1 MGLFPKYFHMAI
13 DKCQQVWYNV
23 NMIKNI
29 TKKERENQ
37 MTKFYTKENYFGFN
51 PELFN
56 KTATHIYNGVK
67 VRVYKSYDDTGCAT
81 ILEGP
86 NKGKV
91 TTVYF
96 DKAAKI

>member
-1 MGLFPKYFHMAI
+1 M
-13 DKCQQVWYNV
+13 WYNTI
-23 NMIKNI
+23 MKNNN
-29 TKKERENQ
+29 TNERRNK
-37 MTKFYTKENYFGFN
+37 MTKQNYFGFN

-56 KTATHIYNGVK
+56 KTATHIYKGVK
-67 VRVYKSYDDTGCAT
+67 VRVYKSYDATGCAT

-96 DKAAKI
+96 DKAEKIVD

>member
-1 MGLFPKYFHMAI
+1 MRNK
-13 DKCQQVWYNV
+13 
-23 NMIKNI
+23 I
-29 TKKERENQ
+29 TNNERENL
-37 MTKFYTKENYFGFN
+37 MTKQNYFGFN
-51 PELFN
+51 PELYN

-67 VRVYKSYDDTGCAT
+67 VRVYKSYDATGCAT

-96 DKAAKI
+96 DKATKV

>member
-1 MGLFPKYFHMAI
+1 MRNK
-13 DKCQQVWYNV
+13 
-23 NMIKNI
+23 I
-29 TKKERENQ
+29 TNNERENL
-37 MTKFYTKENYFGFN
+37 MKKNYFGFN

-56 KTATHIYNGVK
+56 KTATHIFNGVK

-86 NKGKV
+86 NKGKA

-96 DKAAKI
+96 DKAKKITERMT

>member
-1 MGLFPKYFHMAI
+1 MTKRVTPI
-13 DKCQQVWYNV
+13 DDNT
-23 NMIKNI
+23 NMRNKI
-29 TKKERENQ
+29 TNNERENL
-37 MTKFYTKENYFGFN
+37 MTKLYTKENYFGFN

-67 VRVYKSYDDTGCAT
+67 VRVYKTYTDTGCAT

-96 DKAAKI
+96 NKATVI

>member
-1 MGLFPKYFHMAI
+1 MTNNNNTNRK
-13 DKCQQVWYNV
+13 
-23 NMIKNI
+23 
-29 TKKERENQ
+29 ENQ
-37 MTKFYTKENYFGFN
+37 MTKQNYFGFN

-56 KTATHIYNGVK
+56 KTATHIYKGVK

-96 DKAAKI
+96 DDATKVQDTEFGFFLSARG

>member
-1 MGLFPKYFHMAI
+1 MDIFPKNCPI
-13 DKCQQVWYNV
+13 GLDKMGSIVYNTI
-23 NMIKNI
+23 MIRNNNTNRK
-29 TKKERENQ
+29 ENQ
-37 MTKFYTKENYFGFN
+37 MTQQNYFGFN

-56 KTATHIYNGVK
+56 KTATHIFNGVK
-67 VRVYKSYDDTGCAT
+67 VRVYKTYTDTGCAT

-96 DKAAKI
+96 DKATVI

>member
-1 MGLFPKYFHMAI
+1 MGLFPNNSPIGVDKY
-13 DKCQQVWYNV
+13 QQVWYNV
-23 NMIKNI
+23 NMIKNT
-29 TKKERENQ
+29 TKKERKNL
-37 MTKFYTKENYFGFN
+37 MNKKENYFGFN

-56 KTATHIYNGVK
+56 KTATHIYKGVK
-67 VRVYKSYDDTGCAT
+67 VRVYKTYTDTGCAT

-96 DKAAKI
+96 DKATKV

>member
-1 MGLFPKYFHMAI
+1 MRNK
-13 DKCQQVWYNV
+13 
-23 NMIKNI
+23 I
-29 TKKERENQ
+29 TNNERENL
-37 MTKFYTKENYFGFN
+37 MTKNYFGFN

-56 KTATHIYNGVK
+56 KTATHIYKGVK
-67 VRVYKSYDDTGCAT
+67 VRVYKTYTDTGCAT

-96 DKAAKI
+96 NKATVI

>member
-1 MGLFPKYFHMAI
+1 MTNK
-13 DKCQQVWYNV
+13 
-23 NMIKNI
+23 I
-29 TKKERENQ
+29 TNNERENLMNKKQ
-37 MTKFYTKENYFGFN
+37 NYFGFN

-56 KTATHIYNGVK
+56 KTATHIYKGVK

-96 DKAAKI
+96 ADATKV

>member
-1 MGLFPKYFHMAI
+1 MDLFPENCPTGL
-13 DKCQQVWYNV
+13 DKKANIVYNT
-23 NMIKNI
+23 NMIKKI
-29 TKKERENQ
+29 TNNERENL
-37 MTKFYTKENYFGFN
+37 MTKQNYFGFN

-56 KTATHIYNGVK
+56 KTATHIYKGVK
-67 VRVYKSYDDTGCAT
+67 VRVYKTYTDTGCAT

-96 DKAAKI
+96 NKATVI

>member
-1 MGLFPKYFHMAI
+1 MDIFPKYFHIAI
-13 DKCQQVWYNV
+13 DKWQQVWYNV
-23 NMIKNI
+23 NMIKNT
-29 TKKERENQ
+29 TKKERKNL
-37 MTKFYTKENYFGFN
+37 MSKKENYFGFN

-86 NKGKV
+86 NKGKA

-96 DKAAKI
+96 DKAVKI

>member
-1 MGLFPKYFHMAI
+1 MTNL
-13 DKCQQVWYNV
+13 VYNTS
-23 NMIKNI
+23 MKNN
-29 TKKERENQ
+29 ERENQ
-37 MTKFYTKENYFGFN
+37 MTKQNYFGFN

-67 VRVYKSYDDTGCAT
+67 VRVYKTYDLTGCAT

-86 NKGKV
+86 NKGKA

-96 DKAAKI
+96 DKAVKITE

>member
-1 MGLFPKYFHMAI
+1 M
-13 DKCQQVWYNV
+13 N
-23 NMIKNI
+23 
-29 TKKERENQ
+29 KKQ
-37 MTKFYTKENYFGFN
+37 NYFGFN

-56 KTATHIYNGVK
+56 KTATHIYKGVK

-81 ILEGP
+81 ILAHIFNGVKVRVYKSYDETGCAKILEGP

-96 DKAAKI
+96 DKAKVL